1 MAFQAGARIHSEEI
15 LDAGTAAPQEVQE
28 SLGDLRR
35 LNAWLGGR
43 RVLRTLL
50 REQVRR
56 TNLARF
62 TVLDA
67 GTGSGDLAAYVA
79 RNFPAWVCGLDRQ
92 PLHLQLA
99 EHDRAWSPVA
109 ADMHAMPFPVRS
121 FDFVTAS
128 LVLHHFEDDAAV
140 KLLREMAALARH
152 ALLVNDL
159 ERHVLPW
166 WFIRYSPFAS
176 NHITRLDGAASVQRA
191 FTVDELTALAQRA
204 GFTRFRVRKHIPFRL
219 SLVIEL

>member
-1 MAFQAGARIHSEEI
+1 MDFQSGARIHSEEI
-15 LDAGTAAPQEVQE
+15 LDAGTAAPADVQE

-50 REQVRR
+50 QEQVRR
-56 TNLARF
+56 TGLARF

-67 GTGSGDLAAYVA
+67 GTGSGDLATYVA
-79 RNFPAWVCGLDRQ
+79 RTFPAWVCGLDRQ
-92 PLHLQLA
+92 PLHLA
-99 EHDRAWSPVA
+99 ERDGEWSPVA
-109 ADMHAMPFPVRS
+109 ADMHAMPFPPRS

-159 ERHVLPW
+159 ERHILPW
-166 WFIRYSPFAS
+166 WFIQYSPFARNYIS
-176 NHITRLDGAASVQRA
+176 RLDGAASVQRA
-191 FTVDELTALAQRA
+191 FTRDELIALATRA
-204 GFTRFRVRKHIPFRL
+204 GFQRFRVRKHVPFRL
-219 SLVIEL
+219 SLVVEL